1 MTTFSYVTT
10 CKKKNGLLLIAV
22 SERQFNT
29 QNNGHQDLFLGGL
42 SHMSGFLGIIHIG
55 LLVALKS
62 PETTYRNSLQSI
74 LCLGWSFVIM

>member
-1 MTTFSYVTT
+1 
-10 CKKKNGLLLIAV
+10 LIEV
-22 SERQFNT
+22 FEKLVNT
-29 QNNGHQDLFLGGL
+29 QNYGHQGSILGGL
-42 SHMSGFLGIIHIG
+42 SYIAGFLGIIHIG